1 MKNLRIFTG
10 TANPGL
16 CEQITQRLD
25 MQSGS
30 LTIRNFADQEIFV
43 QVKESVRGKDIF
55 VIQPT
60 CNPGHYHLLELL
72 IIIDALKRA
81 SADRITA
88 VIPYFGYARQDRKD
102 QPRVAITS
110 KLIANLLTV
119 AGASRILAM
128 DLHAAQ
134 IMGFF
139 DIPVDHLS
147 AVTVFVDHIRKVCPK
162 DTVIVSPDTGGVV
175 RARQVAQALN
185 ANLAIIDKRRPGH
198 NKAEVMNVIG
208 EVEGHDLVIID
219 DMIDTAG
226 TLCEASK
233 ALIAK
238 GASSVIACAT
248 HGVLSGEAYDNINAS
263 PLKKVII
270 TDTIPSD
277 RKRSDKIEVLSV
289 APLFAAAIEKIH
301 KGESVGE
308 LFRE

>member
-1 MKNLRIFTG
+1 MDNLTIFTG
-10 TANPGL
+10 TANPDLCVQISRALGL
-16 CEQITQRLD
+16 RA
-25 MQSGS
+25 GS

-43 QVKESVRGKDIF
+43 QIRESVRGKDVFI
-55 VIQPT
+55 IQPT
-60 CNPGHYHLLELL
+60 SKPGHYHLLELL
-72 IIIDALKRA
+72 IIVDALKRA

-102 QPRVAITS
+102 QPRVAITA

-119 AGASRILAM
+119 AGVNRILAM

-147 AVTVFVDHIRKVCPK
+147 AVTVFVEHLRKTRPK
-162 DTVIVSPDTGGVV
+162 DETVIVSPDTGGVV
-175 RARQVAQALN
+175 RARRVAQMLD

-198 NKAEVMNVIG
+198 NKAEG
-208 EVEGHDLVIID
+208 LDLVIID

-226 TLCEASK
+226 TLSEASR
-233 ALIAK
+233 ALMEK
-238 GASSVIACAT
+238 GARSVIACAT

-270 TDTIPSD
+270 TDTIAVD
-277 RKRSDKIEVLSV
+277 RTRSDKIEVLSV

-308 LFRE
+308 LFKE